1 MTYTNSTGKFI
12 GECMTGFGINY
23 PVYIYNSGNSEVIY
37 TITSSDSSF
46 LLSDSQLI
54 ISNGVSDHFDI
65 FFNPTSLAV
74 SGYET
79 SSITISSES
88 TEDGSVDP
96 SGNITIYATGLR
108 IVDTTGGHVR
118 NFRALKNYDPT
129 DGLSYTFY
137 WRQPTGTGYLNN
149 YFVTG
154 YGLDIATD
162 TAFSTKVVS
171 KTFNVAQNSSTPK
184 FSTNYGFADEDIF
197 QKIQT
202 YDNTGAF
209 QLNQSYYAR
218 MYSWV
223 DGVTGES
230 VYATGINQ
238 LDTQLSNQVLTGNM
252 SNKVDLMFTRN
263 ALDIYIPPQSIY
275 TNYNLYEKI
284 VSANKANTNFKYIS
298 GINVYLPDLS
308 TFTANDENQYC
319 LNLNGQLEN
328 FTGDPTYGTNIN
340 IYLSNSTKLLGYA
353 GKGGDL
359 KGSVVA
365 GNVDGQNRNGNIFN
379 FNDIITKTT
388 AAYNSN
394 PKDPTCS
401 DSKNGG
407 SIFNFNIVS
416 NTGKLR
422 TDLNYNIYS
431 ETNSVLN
438 AGGGGSK
445 ACIAWLYGNGTDMVR
460 INGIDNSGNEQNFVF
475 PLFGNSNTNKTTSY
489 TVYPNSLAGT
499 VTVSKDGKTVSS
511 ALSRSNSFGQIGSW
525 PCSYGEDAER
535 LGAYILTNSN
545 STWFKPNA
553 ADKSIEI
560 ADATSASASAA
571 ADGSFYFRTITS
583 ATSTAGKIVN
593 GASNIKSN
601 FYIKSGNIA
610 SDYVFRFQN
619 SAIDST
625 NKNWKDT
632 TTTATLAGS
641 TSAGIFNNDYFGTGL
656 KSVTLNGS
664 QYIQYQFT
672 ASSNAAMVK
681 KNCTQFDLYMVVA
694 YRPITTKTVV
704 NLTPDP
710 YITSKFKLLDWSL
723 DVNKNVISKQI
734 MITDFPGS
742 STIRL
747 YRKESNVF
755 QFFADPLFNAG
766 YDNSGL
772 ENALWWNVSGIAN
785 NNLTQ
790 LSKSLL
796 NATDYYPM
804 LINIKRTGSVYSVY
818 VNGNL
823 IISYSMGS
831 FVAFAD
837 NYILSLIENTT
848 LKLISNCATANE
860 SMSYFDIIFYNR
872 LLNTAENQ
880 QLNNSL
886 LNTYFKLFTG
896 GTTSSLNIKT
906 NQVRLPNAFNLAGKA
921 L

>member
-1 MTYTNSTGKFI
+1 MIYTNSTGKFI

-23 PVYIYNSGNSEVIY
+23 PVYIYNSGNSEVVY
-37 TITSSDSSF
+37 TITSSDDNF
-46 LLSDSQLI
+46 LLSNSRLI
-54 ISNGVSDHFDI
+54 ISNGNFDNFDI
-65 FFNPTSLAV
+65 FFNPTSLGT
-74 SGYET
+74 SGHET
-79 SSITISSES
+79 SLITISSES

-96 SGNITIYATGLR
+96 SGDIIIYATGLR

-118 NFRALKNYDPT
+118 NFRALKNYDP
-129 DGLSYTFY
+129 DNGLSYTFY

-162 TAFSTKVVS
+162 TAFSTKKVS
-171 KTFNVAQNSSTPK
+171 KTFSVAQNSSTPK
-184 FSTNYGFADEDIF
+184 YSTNYGFADEDIF
-197 QKIQT
+197 QKIEA
-202 YDNTGAF
+202 YDDGSAF
-209 QLNQSYYAR
+209 LLDQSYYAR

-223 DGVTGES
+223 DGVTGEA

-238 LDTQLSNQVLTGNM
+238 LDTQLSNEVLTGNM
-252 SNKVDLMFTRN
+252 SNKVDLMFTKN
-263 ALDIYIPPQSIY
+263 SLDIYIPPQSIY

-284 VSANKANTNFKYIS
+284 VLTNKGNKNFKYIS

-308 TFTANDENQYC
+308 NFTANDEDQYC
-319 LNLNGQLEN
+319 LNLNGELKN
-328 FTGDPTYGTNIN
+328 FTGDATYGTNIN

-359 KGSVVA
+359 KGSIVVE
-365 GNVDGQNRNGNIFN
+365 GKERNVFN

-416 NTGKLR
+416 TNIDKIY
-422 TDLNYNIYS
+422 TDLNYNIFS
-431 ETNSVLN
+431 EINSVLN

-445 ACIAWLYGNGTDMVR
+445 ACVAWIYGNGTSIPR
-460 INGIDNSGNEQNFVF
+460 INGIDNSGNEQNFAF
-475 PLFGNSNTNKTTSY
+475 PLFGNSNINKTTSY

-525 PCSYGEDAER
+525 PCTYGEDAER

-545 STWFKPNA
+545 STWFTPNA
-553 ADKSIEI
+553 ADKATASTS
-560 ADATSASASAA
+560 TSAISSAA
-571 ADGSFYFRTITS
+571 VDGSFYFRTITS
-583 ATSTAGKIVN
+583 TTSTAGKIIN
-593 GASNIKSN
+593 GDSNVKSN
-601 FYIKSGNIA
+601 FYIKSGNVA

-632 TTTATLAGS
+632 TATATLAGS
-641 TSAGIFNNDYFGTGL
+641 IDSGIFNNNYFGTGL
-656 KSVTLNGS
+656 KSVSLNGS
-664 QYIQYQFT
+664 QYVQYQFT
-672 ASSNAAMVK
+672 ASSNPSMVK
-681 KNCTQFDLYMVVA
+681 KNCTQFDMYMVVA

-704 NLTPDP
+704 NLTPNP

-723 DVNKNVISKQI
+723 DVNKNVISKQM

-755 QFFADPLFNAG
+755 QFFVDPLFNAA

-772 ENALWWNVSGIAN
+772 GNALWWNVSGIAN

-818 VNGNL
+818 INGNL

-831 FVAFAD
+831 FVEFAD
-837 NYILSLIENTT
+837 SYILPLIENTT
-848 LKLISNCATANE
+848 LKLISGCATANE
-860 SMSYFDIIFYNR
+860 TVSYFDIIFYNR
-872 LLNTAENQ
+872 LLNIQENQ

-886 LNTYFKLFTG
+886 LNTYFKLFAG
-896 GTTSSLNIKT
+896 GTASSLDIKT

>member
-1 MTYTNSTGKFI
+1 MIYKNSTGKFI

-37 TITSSDSSF
+37 TITSDDSNF
-46 LLSDSQLI
+46 LLSDPQLI
-54 ISNGVSDHFDI
+54 ISNGSSDYFDI
-65 FFNPTSLAV
+65 FFNPTANGI

-79 SSITISSES
+79 SLITISSES
-88 TEDGSVDP
+88 TEDGSADP
-96 SGNITIYATGLR
+96 SGNITIYVTGLR

-118 NFRALKNYDPT
+118 KFRALKNYDPT
-129 DGLSYTFY
+129 NGLSYSFY
-137 WRQPTGTGYLNN
+137 WRPPTGTGSLNN
-149 YFVTG
+149 YFITG

-171 KTFNVAQNSSTPK
+171 QTFNIAQNSSDPI
-184 FSTNYGFADEDIF
+184 FSTNYGFEDEDVF
-197 QKIQT
+197 QKIQA
-202 YDNTGAF
+202 YDNGNLF
-209 QLNQSYYAR
+209 ELDQSYYAR
-218 MYSWV
+218 MYTWI

-230 VYATGINQ
+230 VYATGINK
-238 LDTQLSNQVLTGNM
+238 LDAQLSNQVLTGNM
-252 SNKVDLMFTRN
+252 TNKVDLMFTRN

-284 VSANKANTNFKYIS
+284 LSANKENTNFKYIS
-298 GINVYLPDLS
+298 GVNIYLPDLT
-308 TFTANDENQYC
+308 TFTANDDNQYC
-319 LNLNGQLEN
+319 LNLNGPLRN
-328 FTGDPTYGTNIN
+328 FTGDATYGTNIN
-340 IYLSNSTKLLGYA
+340 IYLSNTTKLLGYA

-359 KGSVVA
+359 KGSIIIE
-365 GNVDGQNRNGNIFN
+365 GKERNIFK
-379 FNDIITKTT
+379 FEDIITKTT

-407 SIFNFNIVS
+407 SVFNFNVIS
-416 NTGKLR
+416 NIDADKGY

-445 ACIAWLYGNGTDMVR
+445 ACVAWIYGNGTDIVR
-460 INGIDNSGNEQNFVF
+460 INGIDNNGNEESFVF
-475 PLFGNSNTNKTTSY
+475 PLFGNSNIDKTVSY

-525 PCSYGEDAER
+525 PCTYGEDAER

-545 STWFKPNA
+545 STWFRPNA
-553 ADKSIEI
+553 ADKSDEI
-560 ADATSASASAA
+560 ANATSASASAA
-571 ADGSFYFRTITS
+571 VDGSFYFRTITS

-601 FYIKSGNIA
+601 FYIKSGNAA

-641 TSAGIFNNDYFGTGL
+641 VDAGIFNNDYFGTGL

-704 NLTPDP
+704 NLTPNP

-772 ENALWWNVSGIAN
+772 GNALWWNVSGIAN

-804 LINIKRTGSVYSVY
+804 LINIKRTGSIYSVY

-837 NYILSLIENTT
+837 KYVLSLIENTT
-848 LKLISNCATANE
+848 LKLISNCTTANE

-880 QLNNSL
+880 QINNLL

-896 GTTSSLNIKT
+896 GTSSSLNIKT

>member
-1 MTYTNSTGKFI
+1 MIYTNYTGKFI

-54 ISNGVSDHFDI
+54 ISNGNSDHFDI
-65 FFNPTSLAV
+65 LFNPTSLAV

-96 SGNITIYATGLR
+96 SGNIVIYATGHR
-108 IVDTTGGHVR
+108 IVDTTGGHIR

-129 DGLSYTFY
+129 NGLSYSFY
-137 WRQPTGTGYLNN
+137 WRPPTGTGYLNN

-162 TAFSTKVVS
+162 TSFSTKKVS
-171 KTFNVAQNSSTPK
+171 KTFSVAMNNSVPK
-184 FSTNYGFADEDIF
+184 FSTNYGFADEDVF
-197 QKIQT
+197 QKIQS
-202 YDNTGAF
+202 YDDGSAF
-209 QLNQSYYAR
+209 ELDQSYYAR
-218 MYSWV
+218 MYTWV

-252 SNKVDLMFTRN
+252 SNKVDLMFTKN
-263 ALDIYIPPQSIY
+263 PLDIYISPQSIY
-275 TNYNLYEKI
+275 TNYDLHSKI
-284 VSANKANTNFKYIS
+284 VSANKNDSNFKYIS
-298 GINVYLPDLS
+298 GINIYLPDLT
-308 TFTANDENQYC
+308 TFTANDNNQYC
-319 LNLNGQLEN
+319 LSLNGDLKN
-328 FTGDPTYGTNIN
+328 FTGNSTYGTNIN
-340 IYLSNSTKLLGYA
+340 IYLSNTTKLLGYA

-359 KGSVVA
+359 KGSVVIE
-365 GNVDGQNRNGNIFN
+365 GKERNIFK
-379 FNDIITKTT
+379 FEDIITKTT
-388 AAYNSN
+388 TAYNSN

-407 SIFNFNIVS
+407 SIFNFNITS
-416 NTGKLR
+416 IIDKSR

-431 ETNSVLN
+431 ETNSILN

-445 ACIAWLYGNGTDMVR
+445 ACIAWLYGNGTDIVR
-460 INGIDNSGNEQNFVF
+460 INGIDKNGNEQNFVF
-475 PLFGNSNTNKTTSY
+475 PLFGNSNIDKTTTY

-499 VTVSKDGKTVSS
+499 VTISKDGKTVSS
-511 ALSRSNSFGQIGSW
+511 ALSKSNSFGQIGSW
-525 PCSYGEDAER
+525 PCTYGEDAER

-553 ADKSIEI
+553 VDKATESN
-560 ADATSASASAA
+560 DTSAISNKV
-571 ADGSFYFRTITS
+571 DGSFYFKTITS
-583 ATSTAGKIVN
+583 TTSTAGKIIN
-593 GASNIKSN
+593 GAGNIRSN
-601 FYIKSGNIA
+601 FYIKAGNIV

-632 TTTATLAGS
+632 SNTATLAGS
-641 TSAGIFNNDYFGTGL
+641 TDAGIFNNDYFGTGL

-664 QYIQYQFT
+664 QYLQYQFT
-672 ASSNAAMVK
+672 TSNTTMVK
-681 KNCTQFDLYMVVA
+681 KNCSQFDLYMVVA
-694 YRPITTKTVV
+694 YRPITTKTVQ

-723 DVNKNVISKQI
+723 DVNKNTISKQI

-742 STIRL
+742 STVRL

-755 QFFADPLFNAG
+755 QFFIDPLFNAA
-766 YDNSGL
+766 YDNSSIGD
-772 ENALWWNVSGIAN
+772 ALWWNVFGIAN

-804 LINIKRTGSVYSVY
+804 LINIKRTNTIYSVY

-823 IISYSMGS
+823 IITYNMGS
-831 FVAFAD
+831 FVAYAD
-837 NYILSLIENTT
+837 SYVLSFIENTT
-848 LKLISNCATANE
+848 LKLISNCVTADE
-860 SMSYFDIIFYNR
+860 SMSYFDMIFYNR
-872 LLNTAENQ
+872 LLNINENQ

-896 GTTSSLNIKT
+896 GTSSSLDIKS

>member
-1 MTYTNSTGKFI
+1 MIYTNYTGKFI

-54 ISNGVSDHFDI
+54 ISNGNSDHFDI
-65 FFNPTSLAV
+65 LFNPTSLAV

-96 SGNITIYATGLR
+96 SGNIVIYATGHR
-108 IVDTTGGHVR
+108 IVDTTGGHIR

-129 DGLSYTFY
+129 NGLSYSFY
-137 WRQPTGTGYLNN
+137 WRPPTGTGYLNN

-162 TAFSTKVVS
+162 TSFSTKKVS
-171 KTFNVAQNSSTPK
+171 KTFNVAMNNSVPK
-184 FSTNYGFADEDIF
+184 FSTNYGFADEDVF
-197 QKIQT
+197 QKIQS
-202 YDNTGAF
+202 YDDGSAF
-209 QLNQSYYAR
+209 ELDQSYYAR
-218 MYSWV
+218 MYTWV

-252 SNKVDLMFTRN
+252 SNKVDLMFTKN
-263 ALDIYIPPQSIY
+263 PLDIYISPQSIY
-275 TNYNLYEKI
+275 TNYDLYSKI
-284 VSANKANTNFKYIS
+284 VSANKNDSNFKYIS
-298 GINVYLPDLS
+298 GINIYLPDLT
-308 TFTANDENQYC
+308 TFTANDDNQYC
-319 LNLNGQLEN
+319 LSLNGDLKN
-328 FTGDPTYGTNIN
+328 FTGNSTYGTNIN
-340 IYLSNSTKLLGYA
+340 IYLSNTTKLLGYA

-359 KGSVVA
+359 KGSVVIE
-365 GNVDGQNRNGNIFN
+365 GKERNIFK
-379 FNDIITKTT
+379 FEDIITKTT
-388 AAYNSN
+388 TAYNSN

-407 SIFNFNIVS
+407 SIFNFNITS
-416 NTGKLR
+416 IIDKSR

-431 ETNSVLN
+431 ETNSILN

-445 ACIAWLYGNGTDMVR
+445 ACIAWLYGNGTDIVR
-460 INGIDNSGNEQNFVF
+460 INGIDKNGNEQNFVF
-475 PLFGNSNTNKTTSY
+475 PLFGNSNIDKTTTY
-489 TVYPNSLAGT
+489 TIYPNSLAGT
-499 VTVSKDGKTVSS
+499 ITISKDGKTVSS
-511 ALSRSNSFGQIGSW
+511 ALSKSNSFGQIGSW
-525 PCSYGEDAER
+525 PCTYGEDAER

-553 ADKSIEI
+553 ADKATESN
-560 ADATSASASAA
+560 DTSAISNKV
-571 ADGSFYFRTITS
+571 DGSFYFKTITS
-583 ATSTAGKIVN
+583 TTSTAGKIIN
-593 GASNIKSN
+593 GAGNIRSN
-601 FYIKSGNIA
+601 FYIKAGNIV

-632 TTTATLAGS
+632 SNTATLAGS
-641 TSAGIFNNDYFGTGL
+641 TDAGIFNNDYFGTGL

-664 QYIQYQFT
+664 QYLQYQFT
-672 ASSNAAMVK
+672 TSNTTMVK
-681 KNCTQFDLYMVVA
+681 KNCSQFDLYMVVA
-694 YRPITTKTVV
+694 YRPITTKTVQ

-723 DVNKNVISKQI
+723 DVNKNTISKQI

-742 STIRL
+742 STVRL

-755 QFFADPLFNAG
+755 QFFIDPLFNAA
-766 YDNSGL
+766 YDNSSIGD
-772 ENALWWNVSGIAN
+772 ALWWNVFGIAN

-796 NATDYYPM
+796 NAKDYYPM
-804 LINIKRTGSVYSVY
+804 LINIKRTNTIYSVY

-823 IISYSMGS
+823 IITYNMGS
-831 FVAFAD
+831 FVAYAD
-837 NYILSLIENTT
+837 SYVLSFIENTT
-848 LKLISNCATANE
+848 LKLISNCVTANE
-860 SMSYFDIIFYNR
+860 SMSYFDMIFYNR
-872 LLNTAENQ
+872 LLNINENQ

-896 GTTSSLNIKT
+896 GTSSSLDIKS

>member
-1 MTYTNSTGKFI
+1 MIYTNSTGKFI

-23 PVYIYNSGNSEVIY
+23 PVYIYNSGNSEVVY
-37 TITSSDSSF
+37 TITSSDDNF
-46 LLSDSQLI
+46 LLSNSRLI
-54 ISNGVSDHFDI
+54 ISNGNFDNFDI
-65 FFNPTSLAV
+65 FFNPTSLGT
-74 SGYET
+74 SGHET
-79 SSITISSES
+79 SLITISSES

-96 SGNITIYATGLR
+96 SGDIIIYATGLR

-118 NFRALKNYDPT
+118 NFRALKNYDP
-129 DGLSYTFY
+129 DNGLSYTFY

-162 TAFSTKVVS
+162 TAFSTKKVS
-171 KTFNVAQNSSTPK
+171 KTFSVAQNSSTPK
-184 FSTNYGFADEDIF
+184 YSTNYGFADEDIF
-197 QKIQT
+197 QKIEA
-202 YDNTGAF
+202 YDDGSAF
-209 QLNQSYYAR
+209 LLDQSYYAR
-218 MYSWV
+218 MYSWI
-223 DGVTGES
+223 DGVTGEA

-238 LDTQLSNQVLTGNM
+238 LDTQLSNEVLTGNM
-252 SNKVDLMFTRN
+252 SNKVDLMFTKN
-263 ALDIYIPPQSIY
+263 SLDIYISPQSIY

-284 VSANKANTNFKYIS
+284 VLTNKGNKNFKYIS

-308 TFTANDENQYC
+308 NFTANDEDQYC
-319 LNLNGQLEN
+319 LNLNGELKN
-328 FTGDPTYGTNIN
+328 FTGDATYGTNIN

-359 KGSVVA
+359 KGSIVIE
-365 GNVDGQNRNGNIFN
+365 GKERNIFN

-416 NTGKLR
+416 TNIDKIY
-422 TDLNYNIYS
+422 TDLNYNIFS
-431 ETNSVLN
+431 EINSVLN

-445 ACIAWLYGNGTDMVR
+445 ACVAWIYGNGTNIPR
-460 INGIDNSGNEQNFVF
+460 INGIDNSGNEQNFAF
-475 PLFGNSNTNKTTSY
+475 PLFGNLNINKTTSY

-525 PCSYGEDAER
+525 PCTYGEDAER

-545 STWFKPNA
+545 NTWFSPNA
-553 ADKSIEI
+553 ADKATASTS
-560 ADATSASASAA
+560 TSAISSAA
-571 ADGSFYFRTITS
+571 VDGSFYFRTITS
-583 ATSTAGKIVN
+583 TTSTAGKIIN
-593 GASNIKSN
+593 GASNVKSN
-601 FYIKSGNIA
+601 FYIKSGNVA

-632 TTTATLAGS
+632 TATATLAGS
-641 TSAGIFNNDYFGTGL
+641 IDTGIFNNDYLGTGL
-656 KSVTLNGS
+656 KSVSLNGS
-664 QYIQYQFT
+664 QYVEYQFT
-672 ASSNAAMVK
+672 ASSNLAMVK
-681 KNCTQFDLYMVVA
+681 KNCTQFDMYMVVA

-704 NLTPDP
+704 NLTPNP

-755 QFFADPLFNAG
+755 QFFVDPLFNTG

-796 NATDYYPM
+796 NVIDYYPM
-804 LINIKRTGSVYSVY
+804 LINIKRTGSIYSVY

-831 FVAFAD
+831 FVEFAD
-837 NYILSLIENTT
+837 SYVLPLIENTT
-848 LKLISNCATANE
+848 LKLISGCTTASE
-860 SMSYFDIIFYNR
+860 TMSYFDIIFYNR
-872 LLNTAENQ
+872 LLNIQENQ

>member
-1 MTYTNSTGKFI
+1 MIYTNYTGKFI

-54 ISNGVSDHFDI
+54 ISNGNSDHFDI
-65 FFNPTSLAV
+65 LFNPTSLAV

-96 SGNITIYATGLR
+96 SGNIVIYATGHR
-108 IVDTTGGHVR
+108 IVDTTGGHIR

-129 DGLSYTFY
+129 NGLSYSFY
-137 WRQPTGTGYLNN
+137 WRPPTGTGYLNN

-162 TAFSTKVVS
+162 TSFSTKKVS
-171 KTFNVAQNSSTPK
+171 KTFNVAMNNSVPK
-184 FSTNYGFADEDIF
+184 FSTNYGFADEDVF
-197 QKIQT
+197 QKIQS
-202 YDNTGAF
+202 YDDGSAF
-209 QLNQSYYAR
+209 ELDQSYYAR
-218 MYSWV
+218 MYTWV

-252 SNKVDLMFTRN
+252 SNKVDLMFTKN
-263 ALDIYIPPQSIY
+263 PLDIYISPQSIY
-275 TNYNLYEKI
+275 TNYDLYSKI
-284 VSANKANTNFKYIS
+284 VSANKNDSNFKYIS
-298 GINVYLPDLS
+298 GINIYLPDLT
-308 TFTANDENQYC
+308 TFTANDDNQYC
-319 LNLNGQLEN
+319 LSLNGDLKN
-328 FTGDPTYGTNIN
+328 FTGNSTYGTNIN
-340 IYLSNSTKLLGYA
+340 IYLSNTTKLLGYA

-359 KGSVVA
+359 KGSVVIE
-365 GNVDGQNRNGNIFN
+365 GKERNIFK
-379 FNDIITKTT
+379 FEDIITKTT
-388 AAYNSN
+388 TAYNSN

-407 SIFNFNIVS
+407 SIFNFNITS
-416 NTGKLR
+416 IIDKSR

-431 ETNSVLN
+431 ETNSILN

-445 ACIAWLYGNGTDMVR
+445 ACIAWLYGNGTDIVR
-460 INGIDNSGNEQNFVF
+460 INGIDKNGNEQNFVF
-475 PLFGNSNTNKTTSY
+475 PLFGNSNIDKTTTY
-489 TVYPNSLAGT
+489 TIYPNNLAGT
-499 VTVSKDGKTVSS
+499 ITISKDGKTVSS
-511 ALSRSNSFGQIGSW
+511 ALSKSNSFGQIGSW
-525 PCSYGEDAER
+525 PCTYGEDAER

-553 ADKSIEI
+553 ADKATESN
-560 ADATSASASAA
+560 DTSAISNKV
-571 ADGSFYFRTITS
+571 DGSFYFKTITS
-583 ATSTAGKIVN
+583 TTSTAGKIIN
-593 GASNIKSN
+593 GAGNIRSN
-601 FYIKSGNIA
+601 FYIKAGNIV

-632 TTTATLAGS
+632 SNTATLAGS
-641 TSAGIFNNDYFGTGL
+641 TDAGIFNNDYFGTGL

-664 QYIQYQFT
+664 QYLQYQFT
-672 ASSNAAMVK
+672 TSNTTMVK
-681 KNCTQFDLYMVVA
+681 KNCSQFDLYMVVA
-694 YRPITTKTVV
+694 YRPITTKTVQ

-723 DVNKNVISKQI
+723 DVNKNTISKQI

-742 STIRL
+742 STVRL

-755 QFFADPLFNAG
+755 QFFIDPLFNAA
-766 YDNSGL
+766 YDNSSIGD
-772 ENALWWNVSGIAN
+772 ALWWNVFGIAN

-804 LINIKRTGSVYSVY
+804 LINIKRTNTIYSVY

-823 IISYSMGS
+823 IITYNMGS
-831 FVAFAD
+831 FVAYAD
-837 NYILSLIENTT
+837 SYVLSFIENTT
-848 LKLISNCATANE
+848 LKLISNCVTANE
-860 SMSYFDIIFYNR
+860 SMSYFDMIFYNR
-872 LLNTAENQ
+872 LLNINENQ

-886 LNTYFKLFTG
+886 LSTYFKLFTG
-896 GTTSSLNIKT
+896 GTSSSLDIKS